1 MSPIVEETRFKDI
14 FWFSQDDGK
23 GVISKVYYTSPRDSE
38 GNPHI
43 MKDGHNISCI
53 RIMTFTKEG
62 DIPITQYIIP
72 VTDFAVFF
80 NVMERLKKE
89 QYENLLKA
97 AEKK

>member
-1 MSPIVEETRFKDI
+1 MMI
-14 FWFSQDDGK
+14 
-23 GVISKVYYTSPRDSE
+23 KVLFLKYIIPSPRDSE

-80 NVMERLKKE
+80 
-89 QYENLLKA
+89 
-97 AEKK
+97 